1 MKKLDNLGRKID
13 GWLDKNIKDWLNKHW
28 KPLTTWI
35 YVIIVAI
42 IIILQCVPENVRQH
56 NKVLGLF
63 VIVFV
68 VVILLIVSFLA
79 IYLPKI
85 YKD

>member
-1 MKKLDNLGRKID
+1 MKKIDNLGRKID
-13 GWLDKNIKDWLNKHW
+13 DWLDKNIKDWLNKHW

-35 YVIIVAI
+35 YVIIVAV

-56 NKVLGLF
+56 NKVLGFF
-63 VIVFV
+63 VIAFV
-68 VVILLIVSFLA
+68 IVILLIVSFLT